1 VISRL
6 VVRVP
11 FTQSDSGRQGL
22 GRGRQAHMEYRDE
35 AVFVVLT
42 AMAESQLLTEA
53 QIAELTFE
61 YRINLNPE
69 VERIYARALGV
80 DLDGGE
86 E

>member
-1 VISRL
+1 MDTETCL
-6 VVRVP
+6 
-11 FTQSDSGRQGL
+11 L
-22 GRGRQAHMEYRDE
+22 
-35 AVFVVLT
+35 LT

-53 QIAELTFE
+53 QVAELTFE

-86 E
+86 D